1 MQNVSRETYLFGY
14 QYNVIYLCF
23 VNNTKRKNMFKS
35 NDQPGL
41 FSFET
46 DLCKM
51 QRELLNSSKE
61 KWFYNLILRN
71 INENNF
77 KSLYS
82 EKASRPNVAVNI
94 LVSALI
100 LKELKGLSF
109 DELMESIMF
118 DLRFKVAL
126 GLVSIDEVPFSR
138 GTLFNF
144 QNRVLEYEH
153 QTGINLIEQVF
164 DSLTAKQIKQL
175 SLKTDIQR
183 TDSTLISSNT
193 RKYSRIQLLIEVL
206 IRLERILEETDKQQI
221 GEQLEA
227 YLKTGSDKYVY
238 SLKPGDLPRE
248 LDKLGKVYY
257 TVYDQIN
264 EKEKYQYTK
273 EFTNFIRVYKEHFI
287 VVDRQISPKPTEQLN
302 SGMLQSPDDQDATYR
317 KKKEQHSKGYTING
331 TETANPD
338 NPLQLI
344 TDIAVNP
351 NNIDDSVIINNRI
364 DKIIE
369 KTPDLNELH
378 TDGGYGS
385 EENDR
390 KFEELKVTQVT
401 TAVRGRESE
410 IVKKIEQTG
419 QLPNEYT
426 VECPGQ
432 TVTSLPTK
440 QRNKAEFDLYK
451 CMRCKLN
458 EECQIFRNK
467 GIYYF
472 KHEDYL
478 LCKRNSNISN
488 IPKERRKL
496 RPNVEALMKEIKTR
510 TQNGKI
516 KVRGKFKTVLFAF
529 NVGIAINFGRVFR
542 YLIKNDLIYDFFVQK
557 FTNILNYM
565 LNYMYF
571 LRVIRKYCFNFT
583 KRFYR
588 WSHDENFWKF
598 QAKTVFNFY
607 VFLNRAHIFPV
618 IITNCNEK

>member
-1 MQNVSRETYLFGY
+1 
-14 QYNVIYLCF
+14 
-23 VNNTKRKNMFKS
+23 MFKS
-35 NDQPGL
+35 NAQPEL

-46 DLCKM
+46 DLCKI
-51 QRELLNSSKE
+51 QRELLETSKE

-77 KSLYS
+77 KTLYS
-82 EKASRPNVAVNI
+82 QKASRPNVAVNI

-109 DELMESIMF
+109 DELMESVMF

-126 GLVSIDEVPFSR
+126 GLAKIDEVPFSR

-164 DSLTAKQIKQL
+164 DCLTVQQIKQL

-183 TDSTLISSNT
+183 TDSTMISSNI

-206 IRLERILEETDKQQI
+206 LRLERILDDTDKQQI
-221 GEQLEA
+221 GEQVEA
-227 YLKTGSDKYVY
+227 YLKTGSGKYVY
-238 SLKPGDLPRE
+238 SLKPDDLPRE
-248 LDKLGKVYY
+248 LNKLGTVYY
-257 TVYDQIN
+257 TVHTRIN
-264 EKEKYQYTK
+264 EKEKYQDTK
-273 EFTNFIRVYKEHFI
+273 EFINFVRVYNEHFI
-287 VVDRQISPKPTEQLN
+287 IVDQQISPKPTDQLD

-351 NNIDDSVIINNRI
+351 NNVDDSVIINNRI

-385 EENDR
+385 EDNDR
-390 KFEELKVTQVT
+390 KFEGLKITQVT
-401 TAVRGRESE
+401 TAVRGRESA

-419 QLPNEYT
+419 QSPNEYN

-432 TVTSLPTK
+432 TVTSIPTR
-440 QRNKAEFDLYK
+440 QRNKVQFSLYI

-458 EECQIFRNK
+458 EECQTFRNK

-472 KHEDYL
+472 QHEDYL
-478 LCKRNSNISN
+478 LNKRNSNIMG

-496 RPNVEALMKEIKTR
+496 RPNVEALMKEFKTR
-510 TQNGKI
+510 TQNGKT
-516 KVRGKFKTVLFAF
+516 KVRGRFKTMLFAF
-529 NVGIAINFGRVFR
+529 NVGIAINFGRLYR
-542 YLIKNDLIYDFFVQK
+542 YLADNDLIYDYFAQNFMTFLEYVLY
-557 FTNILNYM
+557 NIL
-565 LNYMYF
+565 F
-571 LRVIRKYCFNFT
+571 CWQSEIYCYNFV
-583 KRFYR
+583 KRITR
-588 WSHDENFWKF
+588 WHDDKNFSKL
-598 QAKTVFNFY
+598 QAKASF
-607 VFLNRAHIFPV
+607 IF
-618 IITNCNEK
+618 